1 MTATII
7 LGIGLEYID
16 TVFQAIQ
23 ASDFSQYTIAGMKT
37 LAVLF
42 FLVNILKKY
51 NEGIADKDGYTWGLS
66 PGELAKNFAI
76 VLLVIFSTQVLGF
89 FDGILVAIEGQYRG
103 TAPALLPLQMQ
114 DIPLEEDVSLFD
126 AASSAMT
133 LLYEA
138 LVTPLYGFKILAFIL
153 STILWIL
160 DLFIYPL
167 FLAERFFLLGIMQ
180 AFFPLVISLAVF
192 EKFRSLAYTFFK
204 LYAAVYMLV
213 PAFFLVNVFI
223 NAIYTE
229 INTNFWVNLFGTD
242 TGQGFFA
249 PVVQLGS
256 VGFIVFLKFK
266 LYRPYKNI
274 YNVLKLN
281 RFIVLA
287 VVVCALLSSTFSV
300 WMVFNTNQK
309 ALNSAFAINTD
320 GSIIPLKLV
329 TQKENFRVEAL
340 AHLELFHNYFY
351 NIDASNYERNLEKAL
366 WLGNSSVDNL
376 YRQKK
381 ADGVYNRL
389 LQYSLVQKVLSID
402 SKISESNGTYSFTT
416 TTIFEINRGS
426 IIDTY
431 ELVSTG
437 NLITVDRNF
446 PNNPHGL
453 LITNYFENTLKKLND
468 ES

>member
-1 MTATII
+1 MTATIL

-16 TVFQAIQ
+16 TVFQTIQ

-66 PGELAKNFAI
+66 PGELVKNFAI
-76 VLLVIFSTQVLGF
+76 VILVIFSTQVLGF

-114 DIPLEEDVSLFD
+114 DIPIEEDVNLID
-126 AASSAMT
+126 AAKNAMT

-138 LVTPLYGFKILAFIL
+138 LVTPLYGFKILA
-153 STILWIL
+153 L

-213 PAFFLVNVFI
+213 PAFFLVNVFV
-223 NAIYTE
+223 NALYTE

-242 TGQGFFA
+242 VGSGFFA

-266 LYRPYKNI
+266 LYKR
-274 YNVLKLN
+274 
-281 RFIVLA
+281 A
-287 VVVCALLSSTFSV
+287 T
-300 WMVFNTNQK
+300 
-309 ALNSAFAINTD
+309 
-320 GSIIPLKLV
+320 
-329 TQKENFRVEAL
+329 
-340 AHLELFHNYFY
+340 
-351 NIDASNYERNLEKAL
+351 
-366 WLGNSSVDNL
+366 
-376 YRQKK
+376 
-381 ADGVYNRL
+381 
-389 LQYSLVQKVLSID
+389 
-402 SKISESNGTYSFTT
+402 SFTLRLFT
-416 TTIFEINRGS
+416 A
-426 IIDTY
+426 
-431 ELVSTG
+431 
-437 NLITVDRNF
+437 
-446 PNNPHGL
+446 
-453 LITNYFENTLKKLND
+453 
-468 ES
+468 